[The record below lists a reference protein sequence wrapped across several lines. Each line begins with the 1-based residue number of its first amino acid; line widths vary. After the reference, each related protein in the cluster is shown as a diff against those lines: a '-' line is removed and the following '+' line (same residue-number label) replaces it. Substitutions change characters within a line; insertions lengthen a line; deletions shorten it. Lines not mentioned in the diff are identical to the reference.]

1 LKLIHLL
8 PLAFPLF
15 AAGCAS
21 TLNTAGSSDFAC
33 PGMPGIT
40 CKTPVQVYQM
50 TNQDK
55 LASPLPSSPS
65 SDNATPMQIVAVSEG
80 TGLSTPKPIRVPAT
94 IMRIWIAP
102 WTDKNDDL
110 HWPSYLFTEV
120 QARRWNFGK
129 PEFTDMQPV
138 VPHRMMRAAAPK
150 GVRQDAA
157 QAVTATDPGS
167 LPQPDEIK
175 LD

>member
-1 LKLIHLL
+1 MTDLSATVERL
-8 PLAFPLF
+8 
-15 AAGCAS
+15 
-21 TLNTAGSSDFAC
+21 AGSSDEFVVQGNRDTVPWNNLTVRAYDEDNHIFYSATNNGEYSIGSC
-33 PGMPGIT
+33 FVGAPIIGADDSTTDKLRSALGMPLPPGSF
-40 CKTPVQVYQM
+40 VQIG
-50 TNQDK
+50 K
-55 LASPLPSSPS
+55 L
-65 SDNATPMQIVAVSEG
+65 NAPDVDAFF
-80 TGLSTPKPIRVPAT
+80 
-94 IMRIWIAP
+94 
-102 WTDKNDDL
+102 DC
-110 HWPSYLFTEV
+110 YLFTEV